1 MKVSICMPV
10 YSRFDRLGII
20 KQQLKQQTFPQKD
33 FEFLLWDNTIENK
46 GSQARF
52 WLVKKAKGEAII
64 FIDDD
69 ESLQPD
75 FIEYMWEQYKLYPKH
90 LLGWFTRRFPQES
103 YWRSIPPQY
112 NTYGQEV
119 DYVGTGGCIVEKKI
133 FDNNPELYNIPPEF
147 NKVEDLYL
155 SYIARK
161 NGYKLMA
168 IDAHIKIEIDG
179 KDQYKDIWYYKENAF
194 KSLRN
199 YDWKIYADKCLK

>member
-1 MKVSICMPV
+1 MAS
-10 YSRFDRLGII
+10 YSRPERLPFIME
-20 KQQLKQQTFPQKD
+20 QLENQTFKLFKD
-33 FEFLLWDNTIENK
+33 FEFLVWDNTIENS

-52 WLVKKAKGEAII
+52 WLVREAKGEAII

-75 FIEYMWEQYKLYPKH
+75 FVEYMWNEYKKYPKH

-103 YWRSIPPQY
+103 YWQSIPPVHNY
-112 NTYGQEV
+112 YGVEV

-155 SYIARK
+155 SYVAKRE
-161 NGYKLMA
+161 GYKLMA
-168 IDAHIKIEIDG
+168 IDGHISIEVDG
-179 KDQYKDIWYYKENAF
+179 KDQYKDIWDYKEEAF
-194 KSLRN
+194 KLLRE
-199 YDWKIYADKCLK
+199 KGFKTYADKQT